1 MKNPHEEERH
11 NTGFYKNTIKPQ
23 IALEE
28 IRRINHK
35 LLLNIMEELTA
46 PLLGSFRVRSDNGT
60 VLSSLQRLIMF
71 LNLEI

>member
-11 NTGFYKNTIKPQ
+11 NIGFYENMIKPQ

-28 IRRINHK
+28 IQCINHK

-46 PLLGSFRVRSDNGT
+46 PLLGRFRVRFGNGT
-60 VLSSLQRLIMF
+60 VLSSLWRLLMS
-71 LNLEI
+71 